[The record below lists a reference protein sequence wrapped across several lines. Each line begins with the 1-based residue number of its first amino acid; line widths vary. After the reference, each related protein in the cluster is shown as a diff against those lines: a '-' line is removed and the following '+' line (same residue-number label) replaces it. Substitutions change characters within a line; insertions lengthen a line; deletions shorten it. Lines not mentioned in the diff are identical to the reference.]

1 MLIRSPRRAA
11 ALVLLMVTSLVVPFH
26 APAHAA
32 VPTPGAGTSLPLGLD
47 FSTALTGVITDK
59 NHKVVHSVSLNVGR
73 TSGDKTVQL
82 TIVVANGTGLS
93 GGSYTFGV
101 PASDLVVG
109 RGSASLDTHHDL
121 GKYGHL
127 SVNWTYTSHATTV
140 TNPPNPCY
148 SMGAPTTITR
158 VVASATAQLNLTIP
172 CTGVVDVTLSGT
184 NLDID
189 SGQGLYAP
197 TSSQTPSQSIYYTM
211 VSGNKT
217 LSSSQLDVSGMKT
230 GTMSLLI
237 VDLSTDSMAT
247 TGLIRS
253 SQYASDTLPPA
264 GLSAVTAA
272 GKTTGTLTYRGVL
285 GSAHLVVTGGGQS
298 MSMSRSVRCL
308 NPNASKADL
317 GKTVSMQITQGT
329 VSGSVSLTVA
339 CSAETKTFGAGDKGS
354 VMVIGPASGGGATAN
369 TTPVAGATPPPG
381 VTPPTTSGSLPGA
394 INIGN
399 FPAITAISPAPGSP
413 LPATGT
419 ITVTFASALPAG
431 AQIHMILLPSGGS
444 GGMPVQLPNP
454 VVSGS
459 TATVTISTALSAG
472 TYKLM
477 VTATNGSGG
486 SSIYQGTYTVS

>member
-1 MLIRSPRRAA
+1 MLIRSPRRVA
-11 ALVLLMVTSLVVPFH
+11 ALVLLTLGSLVVPIH
-26 APAHAA
+26 ATVQAA
-32 VPTPGAGTSLPLGLD
+32 VPTPGAGSQIPLGLD
-47 FSTALTGVITDK
+47 FSTALHGVITDK
-59 NHKVVHSVSLNVGR
+59 NGKVVHSVSLNVGR
-73 TSGDKTVQL
+73 STGDKTVQL
-82 TIVVANGTGLS
+82 TIVVANATGLS
-93 GGSYTFGV
+93 GGSYTFDV
-101 PASDLVVG
+101 PATDLVVG
-109 RGSASLDTHHDL
+109 SSSASLDTHHDL

-127 SVNWTYTSHATTV
+127 SVSWTYTGHTTTV
-140 TNPPNPCY
+140 ANPPNPCY
-148 SMGAPTTITR
+148 GMGATTTITR

-172 CTGVVDVTLSGT
+172 CTGVVDVALSGT

-230 GTMSLLI
+230 GTLSLLI
-237 VDLSTDSMAT
+237 VDLSTDSMAS
-247 TGLIRS
+247 TGLVRS
-253 SQYASDTLPPA
+253 SQFASDTLPPA
-264 GLSAVTAA
+264 DLSASTSA
-272 GKTTGTLTYRGVL
+272 GKTMGTLTYRGAL

-298 MSMSRSVRCL
+298 MSMTQSVRCL

-329 VSGSVSLTVA
+329 VSGSVSLTV
-339 CSAETKTFGAGDKGS
+339 CSAVKATFGSGDKGS
-354 VMVIGPASGGGATAN
+354 VIVIGPGSSGGTSAS

-381 VTPPTTSGSLPGA
+381 VTPPTTSSSLPGA
-394 INIGN
+394 INIGS

-431 AQIHMILLPSGGS
+431 AQIHVILLPSGGS
-444 GGMPVQLPNP
+444 AGMPVQLPDP

-459 TATVTISTALSAG
+459 TATVTISTPLPAG